1 MTSSEHSATAARF
14 GTVFAE
20 HMAVAR
26 FDDGRWSPLEVVSPD
41 SVVVHPASHA
51 LHYGSACFEG
61 LKAHRFPDGSVHAFR
76 ADDHVR
82 RLVQS
87 ATRLCLPVPPNELV
101 AQAIAETV
109 RTNAELTPEPPG
121 SLYLR
126 PILVGTDL
134 DIGAAA
140 APSHSALLYV
150 LASPVGEYLPPRPL
164 RIVVE
169 TELPRTTPQFGV
181 VKTGANYAMALG
193 VIGEA
198 RARHGADQVLFA
210 PGGRVEETG
219 AANVVLVADG
229 HLLTPALT
237 DGFLHG
243 ITRDSL
249 LRLVRD
255 QGWTVEE
262 RAVTLDEMRDWIGRP
277 EVEMALTGT
286 AAVLASV
293 GEVVIDGEVVPVGS
307 GATTV
312 VAGLRSALTAVQTGR
327 APADWT

>member
-1 MTSSEHSATAARF
+1 MTNSEPATAPPKF
-14 GTVFAE
+14 GTVFSE
-20 HMAVAR
+20 SMAIAR
-26 FDDGRWSPLEVVSPD
+26 FEDGSWSALEMVSPD
-41 SVVVHPASHA
+41 SITFHPATHA

-61 LKAHRFPDGSVHAFR
+61 LKAHRHPDGSVHAFR

-87 ATRLCLPVPPNELV
+87 AARLCLPAPPNELL
-101 AQAIAETV
+101 AAAITDTV
-109 RTNAELTPEPPG
+109 EANAAATPEPPG

-126 PILVGTDL
+126 PVLMGTDL

-140 APSHSALLYV
+140 TPSRSALLYV

-169 TELPRTTPQFGV
+169 TEIPRTTPQFGV

-193 VIGEA
+193 VIGAA
-198 RARHGADQVLFA
+198 REQHGADQVLFA
-210 PGGRVEETG
+210 PDGAVEETG
-219 AANVVLVADG
+219 AANVVLLADG

-243 ITRDSL
+243 VTRDSL

-255 QGWTVEE
+255 RGWTVEE
-262 RAVTLDEMRDWIGRP
+262 RAITVDDVREWIARP
-277 EVEMALTGT
+277 SAEMALTGT

-293 GEVVIDGEVVPVGS
+293 GELIVDGAPIAVGS
-307 GATTV
+307 GSTSLA
-312 VAGLRSALTAVQTGR
+312 AELRTALTDVQTGR
-327 APADWT
+327 AQATWV